1 MNVTPIRTAWVFA
14 LALALAG
21 GARAED
27 YHASVDV
34 KAGGKLEVDL
44 SNGSLVIETHDAPR
58 VEVEASAPGW
68 PAGWSFELTGD
79 GADAKLEGSRAF
91 WLPGPEARVR
101 VRVPREYS
109 LELRTTGGGIEIEAV
124 RGSVDARTSGGS
136 IALDGASGDVELR
149 TSGCEIRVAD
159 LHGKTEL
166 RTSGGPINARN
177 VQGRIEA
184 FTSGGPIRLAEI
196 AGEAEARTS
205 GGDISVRF
213 AAPPAGE
220 LRTSGGS
227 IDVVIPPGTGAELDA
242 RTSGGRVEID
252 GALSLAGER
261 DSTRAQGKLGPGG
274 QRLELQTSGGNI
286 EIRTR

>member
-1 MNVTPIRTAWVFA
+1 MTPIRTAWVFA
-14 LALALAG
+14 LCLALAA

-27 YHASVDV
+27 YHAAVDA
-34 KAGGKLEVDL
+34 KAGGKLEVNL
-44 SNGSLVIETHDAPR
+44 SNGSLVIETHDAAR

-79 GADAKLEGSRAF
+79 GTDAKLAGWRSF

-109 LELRTTGGGIEIEAV
+109 LELRTTGGAIEIEAV
-124 RGSVDARTSGGS
+124 RGAVDARTSGGS

-149 TSGCEIRVAD
+149 TSGGEIRVAD
-159 LHGKTEL
+159 LNGRTEL

-184 FTSGGPIRLAEI
+184 FTSGGSIRLAEI

-213 AAPPAGE
+213 SAPPAGE

-227 IDVVIPPGTGAELDA
+227 IEVVIPPGTGAELEA

-252 GALSLAGER
+252 PALSFSGER
-261 DSTRAQGKLGPGG
+261 DTSRVNGKLGPGG
-274 QRLELQTSGGNI
+274 ERLELQTSGGNI
-286 EIRTR
+286 ELRSR